1 MRTIYLTILLL
12 LSSAAS
18 GQTTDS
24 ITLKEVTVSAKNVI
38 ITPDKTIII
47 PTKQVKKN
55 SFDGYTMLSL
65 MKVPDLK
72 VDVFDNTI
80 ASNDGAGILIC
91 INGVEAANEEI
102 KALNPKYVTKIDY
115 YTNFDPRHPEANR
128 VLDFIVKRRDTG
140 GELMVRANQHLN
152 LPEGDDMVYWKV
164 FRGNTEFT
172 LSVKDNYKKY
182 RNGIGS
188 TVRTSMRFNDTEI
201 VKNSASLP
209 SSERN
214 NGVGGGAT
222 LLHRWDNALFKGGL
236 SINNIHDIDRKGDR
250 ISYSGAEITDT
261 ESHTHT
267 HKDMTFTNLKLQYD
281 QGFKNKSILSFSVN
295 AGYNYT
301 ESSREYASLD
311 SYCSNTDEKYY
322 SLNPN
327 ISYTM
332 PFMDKKLSVFAKIN
346 HFYEHSRQE
355 YTENDKES
363 HQTFTYNE
371 TLLQLGANIK
381 FIEDLSAT
389 VRLQDRIL
397 YHSST
402 NINEKSDK
410 HTFTP
415 SVILSY
421 RLKNGDRLSTFWT
434 SGLFSPNLSYFST
447 VEKRIDEY
455 MVLVGNPD
463 LKLEGI
469 LDGRLSYTHYF
480 PWGNIS
486 PELYFSRKFHPVY
499 QTYVCEPDRMVYIR
513 TFLNGGNSTSFSP
526 HLYTSV
532 TLIRN
537 MFYAWCNV
545 QYKYRQIHTYT
556 AITRQCVT
564 GEAGLTYMN
573 NGLSGEISCS
583 LPWKDLLDDGLY
595 IRRPMDLKLS
605 LNYNYNDWTF
615 SFLAKNPLCKVKH
628 SYIYSLPNGFKEQNT
643 TRLPRVS
650 YNYLEARIGY
660 RFSYGK
666 QHRFQNVDVNDHAGS
681 AILGF

>member
-1 MRTIYLTILLL
+1 MRFVYLTILIL
-12 LSSAAS
+12 LSSAAF

-38 ITPDKTIII
+38 TTPDKTIII
-47 PTKQVKKN
+47 PTAQVKKN

-72 VDVFDNTI
+72 VDVFGNMV
-80 ASNDGAGILIC
+80 ASNDGTGILIC
-91 INGVEAANEEI
+91 INGVEASNEEI
-102 KALNPKYVTKIDY
+102 KALNPKYVKKIDY
-115 YTNFDPRHPEANR
+115 YTNFDPRHLQADR
-128 VLDFIVKRRDTG
+128 VLDFIVNPRETG
-140 GELMVRANQHLN
+140 GELMVRANLHLN
-152 LPEGDDMVYWKV
+152 LLEGEDMVYWKI
-164 FRGNTEFT
+164 FSGNTEIS
-172 LSVKDNYKKY
+172 LSVKDNYKRY
-182 RNGIGS
+182 RNGIGNTER
-188 TVRTSMRFNDTEI
+188 TVMRFTDTEI
-201 VKNSASLP
+201 IRNSFSLP
-209 SSERN
+209 SLERD

-222 LLHRWDNALFKGGL
+222 LLHRWDNALFKGGI
-236 SINNIHDIDRKGDR
+236 SINNVHDIDSKGNR
-250 ISYSGAEITDT
+250 ISYTGAEITDA
-261 ESHTHT
+261 ESHTHV
-267 HKDMTFTNLKLQYD
+267 HKDMTYTNLKLQYD
-281 QGFKNKSILSFSVN
+281 QGFRNKSILSFSIN
-295 AGYNYT
+295 AGYNHT
-301 ESSREYASLD
+301 DNSREYASID
-311 SYCSNTDEKYY
+311 RYCSDTDEKYY
-322 SLNPN
+322 SLSPG

-346 HFYEHSRQE
+346 HFYESSRQE

-363 HQTFTYNE
+363 DQTFTYNE

-381 FIEDLSAT
+381 FIKDLSAT

-397 YHSST
+397 YRSST

-415 SVILSY
+415 SVMLSY

-447 VEKRIDEY
+447 VEKRIDEFTI
-455 MVLVGNPD
+455 LVGNPD
-463 LKLEGI
+463 LRLEGI
-469 LDGRLSYTHYF
+469 LDGRISYTHYC
-480 PWGNIS
+480 PWGYVS
-486 PELYFSRKFHPVY
+486 PEIHFSRRFHPVY
-499 QTYVCEPDRMVYIR
+499 QTYVCDPGRMVYIR

-532 TLIRN
+532 TLIPDKL
-537 MFYAWCNV
+537 YTWCNV
-545 QYKYRQIHTYT
+545 AYKYRQIHTYT

-564 GEAGLTYMN
+564 GEAGLTYLN

-595 IRRPMDLKLS
+595 VRRPMDLKLS
-605 LNYNYNDWTF
+605 LNYNHRGWSF

-628 SYIYSLPNGFKEQNT
+628 SYIYSLPDGFEEHNT
-643 TRLPRVS
+643 TRVPQVN

-666 QHRFQNVDVNDHAGS
+666 QHKFQNVDVNDHAGS